1 MGTDLDPLD
10 EIFPERIANKAR
22 AGGKFQPKAKA
33 SSRKEP
39 SAPIPSTQSV
49 QVVDIAE
56 NELTALVGPSLVSSE
71 TVNTKKPLE
80 NSEDSVSG
88 VHSSDKSVSVSPSLE
103 HFVIEETLG
112 HNVGLHSDITI
123 PDINGDW
130 NSTTGKSAGESA
142 DIFFGLESFDDV
154 NSQPTTATVSA
165 ASRPSDNVDPSIQL
179 RNEFIIACPGNNDSE
194 GSLASPEIPTVHVSD
209 TRSAEKGAL
218 ILDNRRLEIEE
229 AEAVPC
235 LETLDNLY
243 KLTPRPEQR
252 SCKFQ
257 PKPKIKIGREKP
269 GTGISHANGV
279 ESVPCFQDALSIPS
293 NGEYILRPND
303 ILDFS
308 SSRFG
313 DSISEL
319 PVNEEPT
326 NHAKT
331 SHPDKFIPGKHP
343 EVVPRSLEKVS
354 QNRRKKKTPTVLD
367 DSLEHHN
374 SSISGQ
380 ENEAGRSMRQLRKR
394 TNACRL
400 VDESEDEASDDENYT
415 NECSSDSL
423 IDENDND
430 DGINQD
436 AKKTRNTRVPR
447 KSNKSASQKE
457 KPVRKHKKVKE
468 VPDQTTRE
476 PPKKFSHSTRRKRRQ
491 VDKVLLEIPEEEIDF
506 QSLSIREIILLA
518 EYRERMSSKE
528 GKTSEPPSTN
538 QRYGSSP
545 NSFGNPFTNY
555 NEDENFESEQ
565 GGGSSNDPANPV
577 VQESS
582 NYPNYQSY
590 MKKTPRSRWSK
601 QDTELF
607 YEAVRQFGTDI
618 SMIQQLFPG
627 RTRNQVKLKYKKE
640 ECQQPLRLQEALTN
654 RAEDHSH
661 YQLVIERLQQ
671 LAAEEKQN
679 SYGDDS
685 IGLTGNEEEANPE
698 INGAQEEEVA
708 KPEQGEEGEV
718 QSMEPEVSQVQSPVN
733 SYDSED
739 ELCRWSQYKSEF

>member
-88 VHSSDKSVSVSPSLE
+88 IHSSDKSVSVNPSLE

-142 DIFFGLESFDDV
+142 DIFFELESFDDF
-154 NSQPTTATVSA
+154 NSEPTTAT
-165 ASRPSDNVDPSIQL
+165 
-179 RNEFIIACPGNNDSE
+179 E
-194 GSLASPEIPTVHVSD
+194 GSLASSEIPTVHVSD
-209 TRSAEKGAL
+209 TRSSNMGAL

-243 KLTPRPEQR
+243 ELTTRPEQR
-252 SCKFQ
+252 SCKFH

-269 GTGISHANGV
+269 GTSISHANGV
-279 ESVPCFQDALSIPS
+279 ESVPCFQDAPSIPS
-293 NGEYILRPND
+293 DGEYILQPND

-313 DSISEL
+313 DSTSEL
-319 PVNEEPT
+319 PENEEPT
-326 NHAKT
+326 NHVET

-343 EVVPRSLEKVS
+343 EVVPKSLEKVS

-394 TNACRL
+394 TNACQL

-436 AKKTRNTRVPR
+436 AKKRRNRRVPR

-468 VPDQTTRE
+468 VPDQTTKE

-491 VDKVLLEIPEEEIDF
+491 VDKVLLETPEEEIDF

-528 GKTSEPPSTN
+528 GKTSEPPSGN
-538 QRYGSSP
+538 Q
-545 NSFGNPFTNY
+545 SFGNPFTNY

-640 ECQQPLRLQEALTN
+640 ERQQPLRLHEALTN

-685 IGLTGNEEEANPE
+685 IGLTGNEEEANPK
-698 INGAQEEEVA
+698 INGEQEEEVA

-718 QSMEPEVSQVQSPVN
+718 ESMEPEVSQVQSPVN

-739 ELCRWSQYKSEF
+739 ELCRWGQYKSEF